1 MKSGATR
8 LLVGEIPS
16 IDFTGRT
23 TENFG
28 TGKGMVRAECW
39 DNLSDLMER
48 MTVQKLLCIGPEE
61 GMTTE
66 VFTGWWKRGLYP
78 YLLTFIEALG
88 WALF

>member
-1 MKSGATR
+1 MSRRALKSGATR

-66 VFTGWWKRGLYP
+66 VFTGWWKKRTLSI
-78 YLLTFIEALG
+78 FID
-88 WALF
+88 FH